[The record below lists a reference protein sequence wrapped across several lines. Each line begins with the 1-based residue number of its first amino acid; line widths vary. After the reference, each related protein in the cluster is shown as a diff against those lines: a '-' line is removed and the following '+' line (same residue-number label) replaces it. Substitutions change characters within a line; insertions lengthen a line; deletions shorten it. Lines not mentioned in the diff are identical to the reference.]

1 MNIADVMDELGAAL
15 ETIPD
20 LRVFPY
26 WADRVTPPAAVV
38 TWPEVTYD
46 LTFVRGGDR
55 LEIPLITLTG
65 KVDARSARDL
75 AAQYADGSGTH
86 SVKVAVESYAA
97 TGWDSARVERVEFG
111 VTSVAAVEYLSA
123 TFYVD
128 IVGPGS

>member
-46 LTFVRGGDR
+46 LTFQRGTDR
-55 LEIPLITLTG
+55 MELPLIVMTG

-75 AAQYADGSGTH
+75 MAKYADGSGTY
-86 SVKVAVESYAA
+86 SVKVAVDSYAA
-97 TGWDSARVERVEFG
+97 TGYDTATVQRVEFG
-111 VTSVAAVEYLSA
+111 VTQMAAVEYLSA
-123 TFYVD
+123 TFFVD
-128 IVGPGS
+128 VVGDGS